1 MSRLTHN
8 ESSDRWKEVYHLV
21 ERIEDDPVAY
31 HFARLYAMGDII
43 TLEECLC
50 QMVRGLRETNAKL
63 KNELLSRAM
72 RNPDYNMLP

>member
-43 TLEECLC
+43 TLER
-50 QMVRGLRETNAKL
+50 Q
-63 KNELLSRAM
+63 
-72 RNPDYNMLP
+72 